1 MTKDKK
7 EVEKLTCIDCEK
19 LKDRTKWFY
28 NTKNKLYDKT
38 KKIPIC
44 KACLKE
50 KIDYDD
56 IETIYDIFKR
66 LDIVFHLKYWEIA
79 EEGKSDTFGRYMS
92 MINTLHQLEGKTWS
106 DSIFEFV
113 EEETEEAP
121 IVADIYPPS
130 EPEENTYDEK
140 NKEDVLRMVGYDPFE
155 GELES
160 DKRHLYNKLVDML
173 DESTLEDG
181 FKLSAI
187 IEIVKGFN
195 QVDKINRSIAIMT
208 SDVANLSKSTNA
220 IKQLVATKKQIM
232 DSLIA
237 LAKDNGISVN
247 HNNNKSKGGNT
258 LNGIVKKLNEIGLEA
273 AELNL
278 YNIETSEAMKQIA
291 DISNRSIL
299 DQLMF
304 DENDYTEM
312 IAQQKD
318 MITDLD
324 AKLMKAEEENR
335 LLKIQINE
343 LKKLTQS

>member
-1 MTKDKK
+1 MSKDKK
-7 EVEKLTCIDCEK
+7 DVEKLTCIDCEK
-19 LKDRTKWFY
+19 PKDKTKWFY
-28 NTKNKLYDKT
+28 NTKNKLYAKT

-50 KIDYDD
+50 KIDYED

-66 LDIVFHLKYWEIA
+66 LDIVFHLKYWKTA

-92 MINTLHQLEGKTWS
+92 MINTLHQLEGKTWN
-106 DSIFEFV
+106 DSVFDFV
-113 EEETEEAP
+113 EEDLEEVPIDIITPPTESEE
-121 IVADIYPPS
+121 IDIS
-130 EPEENTYDEK
+130 GDK
-140 NKEDVLRMVGYDPFE
+140 NKEDVLRMIGYDPFE

-195 QVDKINRSIAIMT
+195 QVDKINRSIAVMT
-208 SDVANLSKSTNA
+208 SDANNVSKNTTQ
-220 IKQLVATKKQIM
+220 IKSLVATKKQIM
-232 DSLIA
+232 DSMIS

-278 YNIETSEAMKQIA
+278 YDIETSEAMKQIA

-312 IAQQKD
+312 IAQQKE
-318 MITDLD
+318 MISDLD

-343 LKKLTQS
+343 FKKIAHS